1 MSSLWKEEGA
11 APGKE
16 AVLQALKQEARSKAK
31 WESSDLQERGC
42 LQAKTEQRE
51 ERMCLNTWRFTLW
64 LSVERSPR
72 ETEQIKN
79 CGTSTH
85 AWETL
90 GYRGEIELDRT
101 TWIS

>member
-11 APGKE
+11 APGKK
-16 AVLQALKQEARSKAK
+16 AVLQVLKQEARSKAK
-31 WESSDLQERGC
+31 WENSDLQERGC

-79 CGTSTH
+79 CGTRTH